1 MARKSGPRQL
11 KREPAPGFWPISR
24 KSMTWV
30 ARTKPGSHPRN
41 NSLPLVM
48 VIREILS
55 YAKTAREAIHIINSG
70 KVKVDGVVRKDHRFP
85 VGLMDVLQ
93 IEGASNLFRILPKH
107 NSGLFP
113 SSITQKESE
122 FKLCKITGKKIMSGG
137 KTQLNLHD
145 GRNLIVQARE
155 PRPKETEA
163 YAVGGTIQLGLR
175 DQKILGLIPF
185 QKGAL
190 GLVVD
195 GQNLGLLG
203 KIESITP
210 GTHARQKTVRI
221 ETQSG
226 TFETPAAY
234 VIPIGTEK
242 PLVEAG
248 K

>member
-11 KREPAPGFWPISR
+11 KREPAPAFWPISR

-41 NSLPLVM
+41 NSLPLVL
-48 VIREILS
+48 VIREILGF
-55 YAKTAREAIHIINSG
+55 AKTAREAIRIINNG
-70 KVKVDGVVRKDHRFP
+70 KVKVDRVVRKDHRFP
-85 VGLMDVLQ
+85 VGLMDILQ
-93 IEGASNLFRILPKH
+93 IEGTPNFYRILPKH
-107 NSGLFP
+107 NAGLFP
-113 SSITQKESE
+113 SLIEQKESE
-122 FKLCKITGKKIMSGG
+122 FKLCKITGKKIISQG

-145 GRNLIVQARE
+145 GRNLIIQVRE

-163 YAVGGTIQLGLR
+163 YAVGGTIQLALR
-175 DQKILGLIPF
+175 DQKIMGLIPF
-185 QKGAL
+185 QKGAF

-203 KIESITP
+203 RIESITP
-210 GTHARQKTVRI
+210 GTHARQKTVRM
-221 ETQSG
+221 ETQGG

-234 VIPIGTEK
+234 VIPIGTDK

>member
-1 MARKSGPRQL
+1 
-11 KREPAPGFWPISR
+11 
-24 KSMTWV
+24 
-30 ARTKPGSHPRN
+30 
-41 NSLPLVM
+41 M

-93 IEGASNLFRILPKH
+93 IEGAVNLFRILPKH

-163 YAVGGTIQLGLR
+163 YVVGGTIQLGLR

-203 KIESITP
+203 KVESITP